1 MFFVTEV
8 VDPHDFYG
16 FDSGL
21 KVIMESHLWSIV
33 HKQSG
38 ENQSDGNNETSV
50 YIHHLQIA
58 QLPLQEGR
66 IQQRYSSASVQ
77 FRLYL

>member
-1 MFFVTEV
+1 MIFMSLIRFESYYGIAFM
-8 VDPHDFYG
+8 VDC
-16 FDSGL
+16 S
-21 KVIMESHLWSIV
+21 E
-33 HKQSG
+33 QSS
-38 ENQSDGNNETSV
+38 ENQSDENNETSV
-50 YIHHLQIA
+50 YIHHFQIA